1 MNKHFPFNYPI
12 LIYDDSCSSCYL
24 FAKFAQTLSLGRI
37 RLVGH
42 FYSKESLHIR
52 SLFFPKDYD
61 PTIMF
66 WLVNTNGAW
75 GARSG
80 ILPLFIEIVTG
91 IVDFAFKNNNTK
103 IKHKTNHK
111 INCTDGMD
119 LCRKP
124 QNIFKRILGL
134 FRNTGKFT
142 FND

>member
-1 MNKHFPFNYPI
+1 MNKHFPFEYPI

-24 FAKFAQTLSLGRI
+24 FAKFAQTLSFGWI
-37 RLVGH
+37 KIVGH
-42 FYSKESLHIR
+42 FYSNESLYIR

-80 ILPLFIEIVTG
+80 LLPLSIEILTG
-91 IVDFAFKNNNTK
+91 IFKFVFKNNNTK
-103 IKHKTNHK
+103 INHKTNHE
-111 INCTDGMD
+111 INCVNNKTS
-119 LCRKP
+119 CRKP
-124 QNIFKRILGL
+124 QNIFKRILSL
-134 FRNTGKFT
+134 FKNTGKFT